1 MKGFKANLAAIKHQ
15 QWCQQLISPKLY
27 SSAVLDSKWG
37 AEGELE
43 GCRWFILDWD
53 TVVVLQVGTAALIKC
68 FDIPNKSSV
77 FYCD

>member
-1 MKGFKANLAAIKHQ
+1 MKGFKANLAPIKKQ

-43 GCRWFILDWD
+43 GCSWFILDWD